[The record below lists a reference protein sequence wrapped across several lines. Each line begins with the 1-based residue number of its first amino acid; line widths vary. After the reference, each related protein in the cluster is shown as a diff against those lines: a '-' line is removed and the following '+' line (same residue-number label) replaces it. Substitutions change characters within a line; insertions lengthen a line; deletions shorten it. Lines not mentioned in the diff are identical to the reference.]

1 VRRLLVV
8 SYLFP
13 PLAGAGVYRWAKM
26 AKFLPEFGWEPTVV
40 TAAGD
45 VRAHADDELAHDM
58 PRTLRVRRVRDYG
71 TKYVAAAA
79 RRLLKV
85 PLMEGIEGWVPFA
98 TRVVLR
104 ELSRRRYDA
113 LCTTLGP
120 FTLMKVGLAVR
131 RRSPVPWVM
140 DLRDPSWSH
149 ARGIGS
155 PACSATEAA
164 RRRELEVA
172 AYAAAA
178 RVVVVD
184 AGVKEAIVADR
195 DLKVS
200 HVDVV
205 PNGYDDDDFPPAA
218 PVTGARRHFRVTF
231 VGKLGDG
238 YRADGLL
245 RALGRLATDSGYR
258 DLVRV
263 TFAGELSRHMVRTL
277 RRALPPECLHLEG
290 YLPSREACR
299 LMLESD
305 LLLFVLPAYPNGGA
319 LRVHSKTYNYLRAGR
334 PILAPIQPGAAADLL
349 ARSGAAT
356 VVPPDD
362 DDAIC
367 GSLRAAVD
375 EWWRGRVQPSTDWA
389 FVRQYA
395 RRTLAQQLAAVLD
408 AAVGR
413 CREAGRSAA

>member
-1 VRRLLVV
+1 MRRVLVV

-26 AKFLPEFGWEPTVV
+26 TKFLPEFGWEPTVV

-45 VRAHADDELAHDM
+45 LRTHTDTELAGDL
-58 PRTLRVRRVRDYG
+58 PPALRVRRVRDYG
-71 TKYVAAAA
+71 VKYVAAAA

-98 TRVVLR
+98 TRAALR
-104 ELSRRRYDA
+104 ELSGGSYDA

-149 ARGIGS
+149 ANGVGS
-155 PACSATEAA
+155 PALSVAET
-164 RRRELEVA
+164 RRRRALEIA
-172 AYAAAA
+172 AYNAAGH
-178 RVVVVD
+178 VVVVD
-184 AGVKEAIVADR
+184 DGVKDAIRADR
-195 DLKVS
+195 GLNVS

-205 PNGYDDDDFPPAA
+205 PNGYDDDDFAPAV
-218 PVTGARRHFRVTF
+218 PVRGGRRHFRASF
-231 VGKLGDG
+231 VGKLGDS
-238 YRADGLL
+238 YRVEGLL
-245 RALGRLATDSGYR
+245 RALRRLAADGDSR
-258 DLVRV
+258 ELFRA
-263 TFAGELSRHMVRTL
+263 TFAGELSRDVVRAL
-277 RRALPPECLHLEG
+277 RRVLPAECLRIEG

-299 LMLESD
+299 LMLGSD
-305 LLLFVLPAYPNGGA
+305 LLLFVLPAYPNGEA

-334 PILAPIQPGAAADLL
+334 PVLAPIQDGAAAELL
-349 ARSGAAT
+349 TRSGAAT

-362 DDAIC
+362 DDAIY

-375 EWWRGRVQPSTDWA
+375 EWRRGRVQPKTDWA
-389 FVRQYA
+389 FVRQYE
-395 RRTLAQQLAAVLD
+395 RRALAQQFAAVLD
-408 AAVGR
+408 AAAGR
-413 CREAGRSAA
+413 DREARRSAA

>member
-1 VRRLLVV
+1 MRRVLVV

-45 VRAHADDELAHDM
+45 VRAHADAELARDM
-58 PRTLRVRRVRDYG
+58 PPALRVRRVRDYG
-71 TKYVAAAA
+71 AKYVAAAA
-79 RRLLKV
+79 RRLLKM

-98 TRVVLR
+98 TRAVVR
-104 ELSRRRYDA
+104 ELSRRKYDA

-120 FTLMKVGLAVR
+120 FTLMKVGLAAR
-131 RRSPVPWVM
+131 RGSSVPWVM

-155 PACSATEAA
+155 PARSAAEAA
-164 RRRELEVA
+164 RRRALEVA
-172 AYAAAA
+172 AYNAAT

-184 AGVKEAIVADR
+184 EGVKEAILGDR
-195 DLKVS
+195 DLNVS
-200 HVDVV
+200 DVDVV
-205 PNGYDDDDFPPAA
+205 PNGYDDDDFPPAVA
-218 PVTGARRHFRVTF
+218 VTGSRRHFRATF

-238 YRADGLL
+238 YRADALI
-245 RALGRLATDSGYR
+245 RALGRLAADGGCR
-258 DLVRV
+258 ELVRV
-263 TFAGELSRHMVRTL
+263 TFAGELSRHVIGAL
-277 RRALPPECLHLEG
+277 RRALPAECLRIEG

-299 LMLESD
+299 LMLGSD

-334 PILAPIQPGAAADLL
+334 PILAPIPDGAAAELL
-349 ARSGAAT
+349 TRSGAAT

-362 DDAIC
+362 DDAIY

-375 EWWRGRVQPSTDWA
+375 EWRLGPVQSSTDWA
-389 FVRQYA
+389 FVGQYGRRDLA
-395 RRTLAQQLAAVLD
+395 RRFAAVLD
-408 AAVGR
+408 ATAGR
-413 CREAGRSAA
+413 DREAGRSAA